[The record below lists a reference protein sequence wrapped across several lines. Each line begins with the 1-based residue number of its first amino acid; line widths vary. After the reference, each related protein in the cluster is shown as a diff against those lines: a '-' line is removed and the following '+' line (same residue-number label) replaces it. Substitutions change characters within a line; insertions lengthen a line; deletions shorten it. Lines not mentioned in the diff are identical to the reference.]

1 MAQNDDRDNLTCQQA
16 ELLLA
21 EYIEG
26 ALPAFERR
34 GVDGHLTGCAACRAS
49 VEDMRLAFQVSRAA
63 EMPEAPAGLVARILE
78 QTSGIPE
85 TKLVPSW
92 RTRMLER
99 VGPFFRPLLEPFL
112 EPRLVMGLAMTIVSF
127 SLVLNMMGFD
137 LRRLEWADLKPSHM
151 YWSVNRQM
159 HLTTARV
166 SKAYQDLRV
175 VYEIQTQLQALRGEA
190 PPEEPAKAEPKKEN
204 DTRPQPQTEER
215 PKQQNRTWSNEVRLL
230 AAAIP
235 IDSEEVAHNGTR
247 RRSFAALIDDAAA
260 SCALGV

>member
-137 LRRLEWADLKPSHM
+137 LRRLEWADLKPSNM
-151 YWSVNRQM
+151 YWSANRQM
-159 HLTTARV
+159 HLTSARV

-190 PPEEPAKAEPKKEN
+190 PAEEPAAKPGSVEPKKEN
-204 DTRPQPQTEER
+204 DTQPQPKTEGR

-230 AAAIP
+230 AAAMP
-235 IDSEEVAHNGTR
+235 ILSLR
-247 RRSFAALIDDAAA
+247 RP
-260 SCALGV
+260 